1 MIKIERKPQKE
12 GALLFDAVIAELQ
25 TALADN
31 ILWLDHIFGKAE
43 RLVKTI
49 NGKRYYSPN
58 IYIGKNDYELIS
70 PDSNFGNYA
79 FFTLSEPQQLEW
91 DAGQINNYRA
101 PFSLIV
107 WVDMRTIED
116 VDERNTEAV
125 KNYILKVL
133 NEKAHVRSGYIKINR
148 IWEHAENVFLGFTLD
163 EVDNQFLMH
172 PFAGWRFEGTIWV
185 NENCIEV

>member
-31 ILWLDHIFGKAE
+31 ILWLNHIFGKAE

-107 WVDMRTIED
+107 WVDMRTIEN
-116 VDERNTEAV
+116 VDERNTEEV

-133 NEKAHVRSGYIKINR
+133 NEKAHVHSGYIKINR
-148 IWEHAENVFLGFTLD
+148 IWERAENVFSGFTLD

-172 PFAGWRFEGTIWV
+172 PFAGWRFEGTMWV
-185 NENCIEV
+185 NDNCIEV